1 MSVILYRHR
10 GKQDFPRYSKKTLT
24 PPFPQNGDVTF
35 LYEKK
40 ATTIEDQLLKGKD
53 PKPERMIV
61 TIFSR
66 SKRQKSITLKKI

>member
-1 MSVILYRHR
+1 MPVILYRHR

-24 PPFPQNGDVTF
+24 TPFTQNGVVTF

-40 ATTIEDQLLKGKD
+40 ATAIEDQLLKRKD
-53 PKPERMIV
+53 PRPERMIV
-61 TIFSR
+61 TIFPR